1 MSRFSELKAQGRF
14 TRFPTPQSWGQRA
27 LEGGGVPP
35 QSLQEKPL
43 AKGLVFTFFT
53 YADARVP
60 LEERWK
66 PTGLRDIF
74 FDSYGEVRRT
84 GLAMRNDVGADPG
97 LASDTTYTQMV
108 VTVPICYSSVLTL
121 LNEAPGA
128 FIAAHE
134 VLETIGDRENVEVG
148 SEASKT

>member
-1 MSRFSELKAQGRF
+1 M
-14 TRFPTPQSWGQRA
+14 
-27 LEGGGVPP
+27 
-35 QSLQEKPL
+35 
-43 AKGLVFTFFT
+43 AKGLVFPFFT

-66 PTGLRDIF
+66 PTGLRDIG
-74 FDSYGEVRRT
+74 FDSYEEVKRT
-84 GLAMRNDVGADPG
+84 VLAMRDDIAADPEM
-97 LASDTTYTQMV
+97 AWETTNIEKV

-121 LNEAPGA
+121 LNEGPGA

>member
-1 MSRFSELKAQGRF
+1 
-14 TRFPTPQSWGQRA
+14 

-43 AKGLVFTFFT
+43 AEGLVFTFYT

-74 FDSYGEVRRT
+74 FDNYEEVKRAV
-84 GLAMRNDVGADPG
+84 LAMRDDIAADPEMVWE
-97 LASDTTYTQMV
+97 ATNIEKV

-121 LNEAPGA
+121 LNEGPGA

-134 VLETIGDRENVEVG
+134 VLETIGERENVEVG